1 MRSFSKKLAFVLAA
15 AMVVTAFAPAASAKA
30 ADEMAINKSSQI
42 LYVNEGI
49 NHKGG
54 EVAAPGKGNV
64 SVYDFNLKNKPADWK
79 TAYSF
84 AWSSSDEN
92 VVTVAKGGVA
102 TAVGVGKATVYC
114 KVTEKATNEVTTLKT
129 KVTVKANA
137 YDVEISNADAWDGA
151 TVEVN
156 DVVDLNRTMY
166 DEDGNKTTKRGTLVT
181 DYTKWVAEPATGVE
195 INQKN
200 GQFTFTDAAE
210 AGEYKLYCY
219 TYQSSKYTEKT
230 AEADPVV
237 VELVK
242 DSTFAVTQNSAT
254 KLTITLS
261 SALKSLP
268 VADVTVNRMVGDYA
282 YAQVVRA
289 AVLAEDGKSA
299 TVELF
304 GALVDGATY
313 VVKVKGFEDVSFV
326 ASVGAP
332 TSMVVIAAGKTPA
345 NVLTTGETATV
356 QCLFY
361 DANGVEVTSADYEK
375 LVTYKLE
382 KNATQG
388 EFILNNNKLTIKK
401 DTAFATVIASY
412 RGKFENGKIVG
423 ALEAKETFYAVDAP
437 AVYPVGVKTYDVD
450 GNWYDAVTTTVQV
463 SDNKNLWLKLDLSNG
478 KDATFEAFAGKNN
491 EARFNNNINERITI
505 TPVTPEVAD
514 IVDGKIL
521 PNKPGTAMFYVNY
534 GTKVN
539 GNWNDV
545 PFAIVEVTVIEDA
558 YFNSISIA
566 NTSFTVSASDIY
578 LVDGV
583 QVSSN
588 DFFAANADKQI
599 WEYANNIAKRVGFS
613 QNSNN
618 ILGYDQR
625 GNRIPVSADTV
636 NTVTIKCLSD
646 GYGNGYDAKDLAKWP
661 YISTWFDGSQ
671 GYWADGKNYIG
682 LTIDGAMIKNYLVS
696 KELFDAADNG
706 QYISLDFEVTCKNS
720 KGADVKGYFTV
731 TVQEPT
737 AGADNEYIEVKASS
751 SYVDIS
757 RYVTPYDWNNNTES
771 GKTLSFEVFKKSNG
785 VTIDT
790 VAIAPYNKNTATVG
804 AYQYK
809 ILKDGQDI
817 TDSLNVTGG
826 KTSDWPYVAAPELVK
841 DNKTTVRLTGESVDG
856 RLYTALGV
864 TSGAFVPNYYDKGTG
879 LYTFALYQWFYDEAA
894 KEMYAVQLHQSDANV
909 VMNGTGEY
917 TIDKNAQL
925 KNTVT
930 ISGDYAVDSVAIL
943 KSFTF
948 KNRDGKNVLKTD
960 DGVNYYFDGSYNYF
974 VDYTA
979 TANYVYV
986 KEVVFYESLGDGC
999 YAPYTVSVDTSL
1011 VRK

>member
-30 ADEMAINKSSQI
+30 ADEMAINKSEQI

-102 TAVGVGKATVYC
+102 TAVAVGKATVYC

-166 DEDGNKTTKRGTLVT
+166 DEDGNPTTKRGTLVT

-230 AEADPVV
+230 AEADPIV

-254 KLTITLS
+254 KVTLTLS

-289 AVLAEDGKSA
+289 AVLSEDGKTA

-304 GALVDGATY
+304 GAFIDGATY
-313 VVKVKGFEDVSFV
+313 EVGVKGFETVSFV

-332 TSMVVIAAGKTPA
+332 ATMVVVASGKTPA
-345 NVLTTGETATV
+345 NVLTTGETATL

-361 DANGVEVTSADYEK
+361 DANGVDVTSAEYEQ

-382 KNATQG
+382 KSATQG
-388 EFILNNNKLTIKK
+388 EFILNGKKLTIKK
-401 DTAFATVIASY
+401 DSAFATVIANY

-437 AVYPVGVKTYDVD
+437 AIYPVGVNVVDLD
-450 GNWYDAVTTTVQV
+450 GNWYDAVTTTLQV
-463 SDNKNLWLKLDLSNG
+463 SEDKNVWLKVALSNG
-478 KDATFEAFAGKNN
+478 EEAEFTTFANKNN
-491 EARFNNNINERITI
+491 EAQFTANNNGLNERITI

-514 IVDGKIL
+514 IVNGVVL
-521 PNKPGTAMFYVNY
+521 PNKAGTAVFYVNY
-534 GTKVN
+534 GIKTN
-539 GNWNDV
+539 GTWSDV
-545 PFAIVEVTVIEDA
+545 PFATIEVTVIEDA
-558 YFNSISIA
+558 YLNSISIA
-566 NTSFTVSASDIY
+566 NSSFTVSASDIY
-578 LVDGV
+578 LVGEE
-583 QVSSN
+583 QISSN
-588 DFFAANADKQI
+588 DFFYVANADAPLWQI
-599 WEYANNIAKRVGFS
+599 ANNITKRVGFS
-613 QNSNN
+613 QNANN

-625 GNRIPVSADTV
+625 GNRIAVTT
-636 NTVTIKCLSD
+636 NTATIKCLSD
-646 GYGNGYDAKDLAKWP
+646 GYGEGYDAADLSAWP
-661 YISTWFDGSQ
+661 YVSTWFDPSQ
-671 GYWADGKNYIG
+671 GYWADGVNYVG
-682 LTIDGAMIKNYLVS
+682 LTIDGAMIKHYLVS
-696 KELFDAADNG
+696 KGLFDAADNG
-706 QYISLDFEVTCKNS
+706 QYISLDYEVTCKAAN
-720 KGADVKGYFTV
+720 GADIKAYFTV

-751 SYVDIS
+751 NYVDIS

-785 VTIDT
+785 VTVDT
-790 VAIAPYNKNTATVG
+790 VAIAPYDKNTATVG

-809 ILKDGQDI
+809 ILKDGQEI
-817 TDSLNVTGG
+817 TASANVYGD
-826 KTSDWPYVAAPELVK
+826 KTSDYPYSVAPELVNT
-841 DNKTTVRLTGESVDG
+841 NKAVVRLTGQSEDSK
-856 RLYTALGV
+856 LYTALGV

-879 LYTFALYQWFYDEAA
+879 LYTFALFQWFVDDAGEL
-894 KEMYAVQLHQSDANV
+894 YAVQLHQSDANV
-909 VMNGTGEY
+909 VMNGTGAY
-917 TIDKNAQL
+917 SIDKNAQL

-960 DGVNYYFDGSYNYF
+960 DGVNYYFDGDYKYF